1 MVIGGSDNGF
11 IYVFDKA
18 TSERVQTLQH
28 SSIGRVQTVTVR
40 RAISL
45 LATTDA
51 HLKTHDASDVHLIV
65 AAMSSNENNI
75 TISMW
80 KKVSTRR
87 QGIKQGPSAL
97 YILWA
102 ILQAVTHLVVVV
114 VIGIFALQMMV
125 GDQNCYVV
133 MLLTSG
139 GLKNG
144 NRTISLTWRSTKYM
158 KGA

>member
-1 MVIGGSDNGF
+1 M
-11 IYVFDKA
+11 
-18 TSERVQTLQH
+18 
-28 SSIGRVQTVTVR
+28 TVR
-40 RAISL
+40 QAISL

-80 KKVSTRR
+80 KKVSTRH

-102 ILQAVTHLVVVV
+102 ILQAVTHLVVMV

-125 GDQNCYVV
+125 GDRNCYVV

-144 NRTISLTWRSTKYM
+144 NHTISLMWRSTKYM

>member
-1 MVIGGSDNGF
+1 M
-11 IYVFDKA
+11 FDKA
-18 TSERVQTLQH
+18 TSEQVQTLRH
-28 SSIGRVQTVTVR
+28 SSVGRVQTVTVR

-65 AAMSSNENNI
+65 AATSSNENNI

-97 YILWA
+97 YILWV
-102 ILQAVTHLVVVV
+102 ILQAVTHLVVMV

-125 GDQNCYVV
+125 GD
-133 MLLTSG
+133 
-139 GLKNG
+139 
-144 NRTISLTWRSTKYM
+144 
-158 KGA
+158 